1 MDRRIFLLACLLVLF
16 VSSAA
21 FGTPEKTAPKG
32 GKNWVEGE
40 VIVTWKAGNDGSARS
55 ALSAG
60 AAVQTFS
67 ALSEAA
73 DRRVEHLRVPG
84 KTTEEL
90 LRELSADSRVESVS
104 PNYIIRA
111 FAVPN
116 DPFFSRQWGLS
127 NTGQTGGAPDADIDA
142 PEGWDA
148 RRQTLPGQVVAILDT
163 GIAQTHEDLAA
174 NLWTGPGGIHGYDV
188 INGDNDP
195 EDDEGHGTHVAGIIG
210 AAGNNGRGVTGVAW
224 KTSLMAVK
232 MLDSTGTGT
241 TAQELAAY
249 NWVLQ
254 KKKEGVN
261 IVAVNASYGG
271 GGSSQ
276 AAKDA
281 LAALG
286 ERGILFVAAAG
297 NDGENNDTAPQY
309 PASYS
314 LPNILSVAATDED
327 DQLASFS
334 NYGASSVHLAAPGTD
349 IFSTMTGYSP
359 GPSDLF
365 FDNMEGGAGNWTTSG
380 TVNLWGIISTTRGGT
395 ATKAWSDSPN
405 QHYPDNQRTWLSL
418 NRDLDLSASGTAPLF
433 FAMEVRLDLED
444 GYDFLHLEFSSDGG
458 ASWSRVH
465 SFTGGGD
472 EWSSFSLSIAPAFR
486 TNRFRFRFAFESDS
500 GNLIFSYA
508 GVQIDNVGVGSAQ
521 SSYLSLSGTSMA
533 TPFVTGAVALV
544 RAQYPDES
552 AAAGRSRILNSTDR
566 LSSLSGKVSSGGRL
580 NLARALQ
587 ATPDGGSDEGGG
599 GGCSLGTSPLFLLLV
614 VPLLFLRKKQRLQ
627 R

>member
-1 MDRRIFLLACLLVLF
+1 MLF
-16 VSSAA
+16 MSSAA

-32 GKNWVEGE
+32 NDNWVEGE
-40 VIVTWKAGNDGSARS
+40 VIVTWKAGKNESARS
-55 ALSAG
+55 ALSAS
-60 AAVQTFS
+60 AAVRTFS

-73 DRRVEHLRVPG
+73 GRRVEHLRVPG

-116 DPFFSRQWGLS
+116 DPSFSRQWGLS
-127 NTGQTGGAPDADIDA
+127 NSGQTGGRTNADIDA
-142 PEGWDA
+142 PEGWDT
-148 RRQTLPGQVVAILDT
+148 RRETLPGQVVAILDT

-174 NLWTGPGGIHGYDV
+174 NLWVGPGGTHGYDV

-195 EDDEGHGTHVAGIIG
+195 EDDNGHGSHVAGIIG
-210 AAGNNGRGVTGVAW
+210 AAGNNGTGVSGVAW

-232 MLDSTGTGT
+232 MLDSTGTGST
-241 TAQELAAY
+241 DQELAAY

-271 GGSSQ
+271 GGSTP
-276 AAKDA
+276 AAKNA
-281 LAALG
+281 IAALG
-286 ERGILFVAAAG
+286 DRGILFVAAAG
-297 NDGENNDTAPQY
+297 NDGENNDTNPQY

-314 LPNILSVAATDED
+314 LPNVLSVAATDED

-334 NYGASSVHLAAPGTD
+334 NYGASSVHLAAPGTEV
-349 IFSTMTGYSP
+349 FSTMTGYSP
-359 GPSDLF
+359 GPGDLF
-365 FDNMEGGAGNWTTSG
+365 FDDMEGGAGNWATSG

-395 ATKAWSDSPN
+395 ATKAWSDSPG
-405 QHYPDNQRTWLSL
+405 QHYPPNQHTFLTL

-433 FAMEVRLDLED
+433 FAMDIRLDLEND
-444 GYDFLHLEFSSDGG
+444 YDFLYLEFSSDGG
-458 ASWSRVH
+458 ASWSRIH

-472 EWSSFSLSIAPAFR
+472 DWYSFSYSISPRFR
-486 TNRFRFRFAFESDS
+486 TKRFRFRFAFESDS
-500 GNLIFSYA
+500 GNLIFRYA
-508 GVQIDNVGVGSAQ
+508 GVQIDNVGVGKAA
-521 SSYLSLSGTSMA
+521 SSYEALSGTSMA

-552 AAAGRSRILNSTDR
+552 ASSIRSRILNSTDH

-580 NLARALQ
+580 NLHRALQ
-587 ATPDGGSDEGGG
+587 PESESGGEG
-599 GGCSLGTSPLFLLLV
+599 CALTTSPLLLFLA
-614 VPLLFLRKKQRLQ
+614 VPLLFLRKK
-627 R
+627 

>member
-1 MDRRIFLLACLLVLF
+1 MNRRILALICFLVLF
-16 VSSAA
+16 MSSAA
-21 FGTPEKTAPKG
+21 FGATNKTTPKEKD
-32 GKNWVEGE
+32 NWVEGE
-40 VIVTWKAGNDGSARS
+40 VIVTWKAGKNGSARS

-60 AAVQTFS
+60 AEARTFS

-73 DRRVEHLRVPG
+73 GRRVEHLRVPG

-127 NTGQTGGAPDADIDA
+127 NTGQTGGTGDADIDA
-142 PEGWDA
+142 PEGWDT
-148 RRQTLPGQVVAILDT
+148 RRETLSGQVVAILDT

-174 NLWTGPGGIHGYDV
+174 NLWTGTGGMHGYDA
-188 INGDNDP
+188 INGDSDP
-195 EDDEGHGTHVAGIIG
+195 EDDNGHGTHVAGIIG
-210 AAGNNGRGVTGVAW
+210 AAGNNGRGVSGVAW

-232 MLDSTGTGT
+232 MLDSTGTGST
-241 TAQELAAY
+241 DQELAAY

-271 GGSSQ
+271 GGSTP
-276 AAKDA
+276 AAKNA
-281 LAALG
+281 IAALG
-286 ERGILFVAAAG
+286 DRGILFVAAAG
-297 NDGENNDTAPQY
+297 NDGGNNDAVPQY

-314 LPNILSVAATDED
+314 LANVLSVAATDDD
-327 DQLASFS
+327 DQLASYS
-334 NYGASSVHLAAPGTD
+334 NYGASSVHLAAPGTE

-359 GPSDLF
+359 RPGDLF
-365 FDNMEGGAGNWTTSG
+365 FDDMEGGAGNWIHSAAAG
-380 TVNLWGIISTTRGGT
+380 SADLWGIISTTRRGT
-395 ATKAWSDSPN
+395 ATKAWSDSPGR
-405 QHYPDNQRTWLSL
+405 HYPHNQRTWLTL
-418 NRDLDLSASGTAPLF
+418 NRDIDLSASRTAPLF

-444 GYDFLHLEFSSDGG
+444 RYDFLHLEFSSDGG

-552 AAAGRSRILNSTDR
+552 ASASRDRILNSTDR

-580 NLARALQ
+580 NLHRALQ
-587 ATPDGGSDEGGG
+587 PESESGGE
-599 GGCSLGTSPLFLLLV
+599 GCSLGTSPLFLLLA
-614 VPLLFLRKKQRLQ
+614 VPLLFLRK
-627 R
+627 